1 MRKRSLH
8 AAVLILLI
16 VTGGLLRAPLG
27 AQDSARLTEASLDGL
42 TWRNLGPFRAGT
54 WISDIAV
61 PERPPRAH
69 LYTFYVALRYGGLWK
84 TTNSG
89 TTFELVFDEPDV
101 TGIGCVTIAPSNPDV
116 IYVGTGDAS
125 SVRVAYPGNGVYKS
139 VDAGKTWQRVG
150 LEATSQIG
158 RIVVHPHDPDIVYV
172 AAMGRLWSTGPDR
185 GVYRSTDG
193 GRRWKKVLY
202 VDEETGAIDIVVN
215 RRDPDTLYAATYQVQ
230 RRPWRLYEGIGTG
243 SGIHKTT
250 DGGRTWKKLSGGLPT
265 GPQGRIGLDL
275 YQKSP
280 NILYAVTENLALRP
294 PTPAEIQR
302 AKEQGVEPRERPI
315 GGEVYRTDD
324 GGRTWKKMNS
334 ADDDVSS
341 KAGYSFNQIRVDQ
354 QNDRKILIS
363 CDSLIS
369 SEDGGKTFRGLDWS
383 RRALFA
389 SAFGDFRSMWIDPE
403 DSNRMI
409 MGTDGGVHVSYDGGK
424 TVDHHYNLPG
434 GEIYAIDVDME
445 DPYHIYAGL
454 QDHDSWKG
462 PINGPHGRVGPEDW
476 VTVGDNDG
484 MYNRVDPTDS
494 RWVYNSIQWGGQYRA
509 DQKTHTRKR
518 IVPTRPAGQP
528 PLRFNWTPP
537 ILLSPHNP
545 AIVYTGAQVLFRSLD
560 RGDHWQEISPDLTTN
575 DPERISPPG
584 MTVQFCT
591 LTTLS
596 ESPLQAGVIW
606 AGADD
611 GKVQVTTNHG
621 ASWTD
626 VTPNLAAAGAPAHYW
641 TTRVLASR
649 FAAGTAYVTKSGRRY
664 DEMKTV
670 VMKTTDFGKTW
681 ASVAGNLPDR
691 SLDVVVEDLE
701 DEQILF
707 VGSDRG
713 VYVTLD
719 GGRDWVAFKG
729 NMPTVPVTDM
739 VIHPREHDLVAAT
752 YGRGLFVTNVAW
764 LAEAKE
770 GVLQKDAH
778 LFAIR
783 PRAVPREGPWGN
795 FELYGDRHLIVPN
808 DDGVNV
814 DFFLRSK
821 PAEKVKVAIADGAG
835 ATVRTIEAEGRA
847 GLNRVTW
854 DVTAGRGRRLGPGVY
869 GVTVE
874 AGGQTLTGTARV
886 VPEGHPR

>member
-1 MRKRSLH
+1 MHKRSLRRSALVIVVL
-8 AAVLILLI
+8 AAV
-16 VTGGLLRAPLG
+16 GLLRAPIA
-27 AQDSARLTEASLDGL
+27 AQDVPPVSESSLAGL
-42 TWRNLGPFRAGT
+42 TWRNLGPFRAGS

-61 PERPPRAH
+61 PERPARAH
-69 LYTFYVALRYGGLWK
+69 LYTFYVAVRYGGLWK
-84 TTNSG
+84 TTNNG

-101 TGIGCVTIAPSNPDV
+101 TGIGCLAIAPSNPDV
-116 IYVGTGDAS
+116 IYVGTGDAA

-139 VDAGKTWQRVG
+139 VDAGKTWRRVG

-158 RIVVHPHDPDIVYV
+158 RIVVHPRDPDVVYV
-172 AAMGRLWSTGPDR
+172 AAMGRLWSTGPER
-185 GVYRSTDG
+185 GVFKSTDG
-193 GRRWKKVLY
+193 GKSWKKVLY

-230 RRPWRLYEGIGTG
+230 RRPWRLYEGKGTG

-250 DGGRTWKKLSGGLPT
+250 DGGRTWKKLSGGLPR
-265 GPQGRIGLDL
+265 GPQGRIGLDI
-275 YQKSP
+275 YQRDP
-280 NILYAVTENLALRP
+280 DVLYAVTENLSLRP
-294 PTPAEIQR
+294 PTPPEIER
-302 AKEQGVEPRERPI
+302 AKARGVEARDRPI

-334 ADDDVSS
+334 AGDDVSS

-354 QNDRKILIS
+354 QDDRKILIN

-369 SEDGGKTFRGLDWS
+369 STDGGRTFQGLDWN
-383 RRALFA
+383 RRSLFS
-389 SAFGDFRSMWIDPE
+389 SAFGDFRAMWIDPE

-484 MYNRVDPTDS
+484 MYNRVDPNDS
-494 RWVYNSIQWGGQYRA
+494 RWVYNSIQWGGQFRA
-509 DQKTHTRKR
+509 DQKTHTRQS
-518 IVPTRPAGQP
+518 IVPTRPSGAP

-537 ILLSPHNP
+537 ILLSPHNS

-560 RGDHWQEISPDLTTN
+560 RGDHWEEISPDLTTN

-596 ESPLQAGVIW
+596 ESPLKAGIIW
-606 AGADD
+606 TGADD

-626 VTPNLAAAGAPAHYW
+626 VTANLAAAGAPAHYW

-670 VMKTTDFGKTW
+670 VMKTTDFGRTW
-681 ASVAGNLPDR
+681 RSVAGDLPDR

-701 DEQILF
+701 DEHILF
-707 VGSDRG
+707 AGSDRG
-713 VYVTLD
+713 VFVTLD
-719 GGRDWVAFKG
+719 GGGRWVAFKG

-739 VIHPREHDLVAAT
+739 VIHPREHDLVVAT

-764 LAEAKE
+764 LAEVRQGALEKE
-770 GVLQKDAH
+770 AH

-783 PRAVPREGPWGN
+783 PRAMPRERPWGN

-808 DDGVNV
+808 DDGINV
-814 DFFLRSK
+814 DFFLRTK
-821 PAEKVKVAIADGAG
+821 PAEKVVVTLADGTG
-835 ATVRTIEAEGRA
+835 AAVRTLEAEGRA
-847 GLNRVTW
+847 GLNRVSW
-854 DVTAGRGRRLGPGVY
+854 DVTLGRGRRAAPGEY
-869 GVTVE
+869 LVTVK
-874 AGGQTLTGTARV
+874 AGGATLTGKAKVGAGSGT
-886 VPEGHPR
+886 